1 MMHFYDYI
9 CTNGHETRA
18 GVSAKY
24 CAICGAEMERQKL
37 GLTDHQRW
45 VLNEAGDILRKYG
58 RWYDAG
64 RLDELA
70 AK

>member
-1 MMHFYDYI
+1 MTFYDYI

-18 GVSAKY
+18 GASAKY

-45 VLNEAGDILRKYG
+45 VLTEGRNDGDYAISR
-58 RWYDAG
+58 
-64 RLDELA
+64 RLP
-70 AK
+70 